1 MSILLKMNIVH
12 IMKKAITTK
21 EKILENAKK
30 EARRKGLEKIG
41 MREIS
46 SASSVALGTLYNYFP
61 DKESLIIATISSIW
75 NETIGNLKKPEGFV
89 SALSVFMMLTRGTL
103 EVIGLPLSSA
113 LDVSIFRDSRNRSYS
128 IVNRTYIVIDVT
140 AEGKSEIKLD
150 LSNNSFYHQSLSILI
165 FHIYCP

>member
-1 MSILLKMNIVH
+1 
-12 IMKKAITTK
+12 MKKAIRTK

-30 EARRKGLEKIG
+30 EARSKGLEKIG

-89 SALSVFMMLTRGTL
+89 SALSVFMMLSRGTL
-103 EVIGLPLSSA
+103 EVIGLSLSSA
-113 LDVSIFRDSRNRSYS
+113 LDASISG
-128 IVNRTYIVIDVT
+128 IAGI
-140 AEGKSEIKLD
+140 G
-150 LSNNSFYHQSLSILI
+150 HILLGTGLI
-165 FHIYCP
+165 LLLMSQRKAKAK

>member
-21 EKILENAKK
+21 KKILENAKK
-30 EARRKGLEKIG
+30 EARSKGLEKIG

-46 SASSVALGTLYNYFP
+46 SASSVALGTLYNYSP

-89 SALSVFMMLTRGTL
+89 SAPSVFMMLTRGTL

-113 LDVSIFRDSRNRSYS
+113 LDASISGIAGIGHILLGTGLILLFVSLRK
-128 IVNRTYIVIDVT
+128 
-140 AEGKSEIKLD
+140 AKAK
-150 LSNNSFYHQSLSILI
+150 
-165 FHIYCP
+165 

>member
-21 EKILENAKK
+21 EKILENANK
-30 EARRKGLEKIG
+30 EARSKGLEKIG

-113 LDVSIFRDSRNRSYS
+113 LDASISVIAGIGHILLGTGLILLFVSLRK
-128 IVNRTYIVIDVT
+128 
-140 AEGKSEIKLD
+140 AKAK
-150 LSNNSFYHQSLSILI
+150 
-165 FHIYCP
+165 

>member
-1 MSILLKMNIVH
+1 MRILLKMNIVH

-30 EARRKGLEKIG
+30 EARSKGLEKIG

-89 SALSVFMMLTRGTL
+89 SALSVFMMLSRGTL
-103 EVIGLPLSSA
+103 EVIGVSLSSA
-113 LDVSIFRDSRNRSYS
+113 LDAYISGIAGIGHILLGTGLILLFVSLRK
-128 IVNRTYIVIDVT
+128 
-140 AEGKSEIKLD
+140 AKAK
-150 LSNNSFYHQSLSILI
+150 
-165 FHIYCP
+165 

>member
-1 MSILLKMNIVH
+1 
-12 IMKKAITTK
+12 MKKAITTK

-30 EARRKGLEKIG
+30 EARSKGLEKIG

-103 EVIGLPLSSA
+103 EVIGLSLSSA
-113 LDVSIFRDSRNRSYS
+113 LDASISG
-128 IVNRTYIVIDVT
+128 IAGI
-140 AEGKSEIKLD
+140 G
-150 LSNNSFYHQSLSILI
+150 HILLGTGLI
-165 FHIYCP
+165 LLLTLLRKAKAK

>member
-1 MSILLKMNIVH
+1 MR
-12 IMKKAITTK
+12 KAITTK

-46 SASSVALGTLYNYFP
+46 SASSVALGTLYKYFP

-89 SALSVFMMLTRGTL
+89 SALSVFMMLLRITL

-113 LDVSIFRDSRNRSYS
+113 LDASISG
-128 IVNRTYIVIDVT
+128 IAGI
-140 AEGKSEIKLD
+140 G
-150 LSNNSFYHQSLSILI
+150 HILLGTGLI
-165 FHIYCP
+165 LLLTLLRKAKAK

>member
-1 MSILLKMNIVH
+1 MSILLKMNVVY

-30 EARRKGLEKIG
+30 EARSKGLEKIG

-46 SASSVALGTLYNYFP
+46 SASSVALGTLYKYFP

-113 LDVSIFRDSRNRSYS
+113 LDASISGIAGIGHILLGTGLILLFVSLRK
-128 IVNRTYIVIDVT
+128 
-140 AEGKSEIKLD
+140 AKAK
-150 LSNNSFYHQSLSILI
+150 
-165 FHIYCP
+165 

>member
-1 MSILLKMNIVH
+1 
-12 IMKKAITTK
+12 MKKAITTK
-21 EKILENAKK
+21 EKILENANK

-46 SASSVALGTLYNYFP
+46 SASSVALGTLYKYFP

-89 SALSVFMMLTRGTL
+89 SALSVFMMLPRGTL

-113 LDVSIFRDSRNRSYS
+113 LDASISGIAGIGHILLGTGLILLFVSLRK
-128 IVNRTYIVIDVT
+128 
-140 AEGKSEIKLD
+140 AKAK
-150 LSNNSFYHQSLSILI
+150 
-165 FHIYCP
+165 

>member
-1 MSILLKMNIVH
+1 
-12 IMKKAITTK
+12 MKKAITTK
-21 EKILENAKK
+21 EKILENANK

-89 SALSVFMMLTRGTL
+89 SALSVFMMLPRGTL

-113 LDVSIFRDSRNRSYS
+113 LDASISGIAGIGHILLGTGLILLLTLLRKAKAKYS
-128 IVNRTYIVIDVT
+128 
-140 AEGKSEIKLD
+140 
-150 LSNNSFYHQSLSILI
+150 
-165 FHIYCP
+165 

>member
-1 MSILLKMNIVH
+1 MNIVH

-113 LDVSIFRDSRNRSYS
+113 LDASISGIAGIGHILLGTGLILLFVSLRK
-128 IVNRTYIVIDVT
+128 
-140 AEGKSEIKLD
+140 AKAK
-150 LSNNSFYHQSLSILI
+150 
-165 FHIYCP
+165 

>member
-1 MSILLKMNIVH
+1 MRILLKMNVVH
-12 IMKKAITTK
+12 IMKKAIRTK
-21 EKILENAKK
+21 EKIRENAKK
-30 EARRKGLEKIG
+30 EARSKGLEKIG

-113 LDVSIFRDSRNRSYS
+113 LDASISG
-128 IVNRTYIVIDVT
+128 IAGI
-140 AEGKSEIKLD
+140 G
-150 LSNNSFYHQSLSILI
+150 HILLGTGLI
-165 FHIYCP
+165 LLLTLLRKAKAK

>member
-1 MSILLKMNIVH
+1 
-12 IMKKAITTK
+12 MKKAITTK

-46 SASSVALGTLYNYFP
+46 SASSVALGTLYKYFP

-113 LDVSIFRDSRNRSYS
+113 LDA
-128 IVNRTYIVIDVT
+128 YISGI
-140 AEGKSEIKLD
+140 AGIG
-150 LSNNSFYHQSLSILI
+150 HILLGTGLI
-165 FHIYCP
+165 LLLTSQRKAKAK

>member
-1 MSILLKMNIVH
+1 
-12 IMKKAITTK
+12 MKKAITTK

-89 SALSVFMMLTRGTL
+89 SALSVFMMLPRGTL

-113 LDVSIFRDSRNRSYS
+113 LDASISGIAGIGHILLGTGLILLLTLLRKAKAKYS
-128 IVNRTYIVIDVT
+128 
-140 AEGKSEIKLD
+140 
-150 LSNNSFYHQSLSILI
+150 
-165 FHIYCP
+165 

>member
-1 MSILLKMNIVH
+1 
-12 IMKKAITTK
+12 MKKAIMTK

-89 SALSVFMMLTRGTL
+89 SVLSVFMILTRGTL

-113 LDVSIFRDSRNRSYS
+113 LDASISGIAGIGHILLGTGLILLFVSLRK
-128 IVNRTYIVIDVT
+128 
-140 AEGKSEIKLD
+140 AKAK
-150 LSNNSFYHQSLSILI
+150 
-165 FHIYCP
+165 

>member
-12 IMKKAITTK
+12 IMKKAIMTK

-46 SASSVALGTLYNYFP
+46 SASSVVLGTLYNYFP

-113 LDVSIFRDSRNRSYS
+113 LDASISGIAGIGHILLGTGLILLFVSLRK
-128 IVNRTYIVIDVT
+128 
-140 AEGKSEIKLD
+140 AKAK
-150 LSNNSFYHQSLSILI
+150 
-165 FHIYCP
+165 

>member
-1 MSILLKMNIVH
+1 
-12 IMKKAITTK
+12 MKKAIMTK
-21 EKILENAKK
+21 EKIRENAKK

-89 SALSVFMMLTRGTL
+89 SALSVFMMLSRGTL
-103 EVIGLPLSSA
+103 EVIGLSLSSA
-113 LDVSIFRDSRNRSYS
+113 LDASISG
-128 IVNRTYIVIDVT
+128 IAGI
-140 AEGKSEIKLD
+140 G
-150 LSNNSFYHQSLSILI
+150 HILLGTGLI
-165 FHIYCP
+165 LLLMSQRKAKAK

>member
-1 MSILLKMNIVH
+1 
-12 IMKKAITTK
+12 MKKAITTK

-46 SASSVALGTLYNYFP
+46 SASSMALGTLYNYSP

-89 SALSVFMMLTRGTL
+89 SALSVFMMLLRRTL

-113 LDVSIFRDSRNRSYS
+113 LDASISGIAGIGHILLGTGLILLFVSLRK
-128 IVNRTYIVIDVT
+128 
-140 AEGKSEIKLD
+140 AKAK
-150 LSNNSFYHQSLSILI
+150 
-165 FHIYCP
+165 

>member
-1 MSILLKMNIVH
+1 
-12 IMKKAITTK
+12 MKKAITTK

-89 SALSVFMMLTRGTL
+89 SALSVFMMLTRRTL
-103 EVIGLPLSSA
+103 EVIGLSLSSA
-113 LDVSIFRDSRNRSYS
+113 LDASISG
-128 IVNRTYIVIDVT
+128 IAGI
-140 AEGKSEIKLD
+140 G
-150 LSNNSFYHQSLSILI
+150 HILLGTGLI
-165 FHIYCP
+165 LLLTLLRKAKAK

>member
-1 MSILLKMNIVH
+1 
-12 IMKKAITTK
+12 MKKAITTK

-41 MREIS
+41 MREKS
-46 SASSVALGTLYNYFP
+46 SASSVALGTLYNYSP

-89 SALSVFMMLTRGTL
+89 SALSVFMMLPRGTL

-113 LDVSIFRDSRNRSYS
+113 LDASISGIAGIGHILLGTGLILLFVSLRK
-128 IVNRTYIVIDVT
+128 
-140 AEGKSEIKLD
+140 AKAK
-150 LSNNSFYHQSLSILI
+150 
-165 FHIYCP
+165 

>member
-1 MSILLKMNIVH
+1 MR
-12 IMKKAITTK
+12 KAITTK

-30 EARRKGLEKIG
+30 EARSKGLEKIG

-89 SALSVFMMLTRGTL
+89 SALSVFMMLLRRTL

-113 LDVSIFRDSRNRSYS
+113 LDASISGIAGIGHILLGTGLILLFVSLRK
-128 IVNRTYIVIDVT
+128 
-140 AEGKSEIKLD
+140 AKAK
-150 LSNNSFYHQSLSILI
+150 
-165 FHIYCP
+165 

>member
-1 MSILLKMNIVH
+1 
-12 IMKKAITTK
+12 MKKAIMTK
-21 EKILENAKK
+21 EKILENANK

-46 SASSVALGTLYNYFP
+46 SASSMALGTLYKYFP

-113 LDVSIFRDSRNRSYS
+113 LDAYISGIAGIGHILLGTGLILLFVSLRK
-128 IVNRTYIVIDVT
+128 
-140 AEGKSEIKLD
+140 AKAK
-150 LSNNSFYHQSLSILI
+150 
-165 FHIYCP
+165 

>member
-1 MSILLKMNIVH
+1 MSILLKMNVVH
-12 IMKKAITTK
+12 IMRKAITTK

-30 EARRKGLEKIG
+30 EARSKGLEKIG

-89 SALSVFMMLTRGTL
+89 SALSVFMMLSRGTL
-103 EVIGLPLSSA
+103 EVIGLSLSSA
-113 LDVSIFRDSRNRSYS
+113 LDASISG
-128 IVNRTYIVIDVT
+128 IAGI
-140 AEGKSEIKLD
+140 G
-150 LSNNSFYHQSLSILI
+150 HILLGTGLI
-165 FHIYCP
+165 LLLTLLRKAKAK

>member
-1 MSILLKMNIVH
+1 
-12 IMKKAITTK
+12 MKKAITTK

-30 EARRKGLEKIG
+30 EARSKGLEKIG

-89 SALSVFMMLTRGTL
+89 SALSVFMMLLRRTL

-113 LDVSIFRDSRNRSYS
+113 LDASISGIAGIGHILLGTGLILLFVSLRK
-128 IVNRTYIVIDVT
+128 
-140 AEGKSEIKLD
+140 AKAK
-150 LSNNSFYHQSLSILI
+150 
-165 FHIYCP
+165 

>member
-1 MSILLKMNIVH
+1 MR
-12 IMKKAITTK
+12 KAITTK
-21 EKILENAKK
+21 EKIRENAKK

-113 LDVSIFRDSRNRSYS
+113 LDASISG
-128 IVNRTYIVIDVT
+128 IAGI
-140 AEGKSEIKLD
+140 G
-150 LSNNSFYHQSLSILI
+150 HILLGTGLI
-165 FHIYCP
+165 LLLTLLRKAKAK

>member
-1 MSILLKMNIVH
+1 
-12 IMKKAITTK
+12 MKKAITTK
-21 EKILENAKK
+21 EKIRENAKK

-89 SALSVFMMLTRGTL
+89 SALSVFMMLIRGTL

-113 LDVSIFRDSRNRSYS
+113 LDASISGIAGIGHILLGTGLILLFVSLRK
-128 IVNRTYIVIDVT
+128 
-140 AEGKSEIKLD
+140 AKAK
-150 LSNNSFYHQSLSILI
+150 
-165 FHIYCP
+165 

>member
-1 MSILLKMNIVH
+1 MNVVH
-12 IMKKAITTK
+12 IMKKAIRTK

-89 SALSVFMMLTRGTL
+89 SALSVFMMLLRRTL

-113 LDVSIFRDSRNRSYS
+113 LDASISGIAGIGHILLGTGLILLFVSLRK
-128 IVNRTYIVIDVT
+128 
-140 AEGKSEIKLD
+140 AKAK
-150 LSNNSFYHQSLSILI
+150 
-165 FHIYCP
+165 

>member
-1 MSILLKMNIVH
+1 MRILLRMNVVN
-12 IMKKAITTK
+12 IMRKAITTK

-30 EARRKGLEKIG
+30 EARSKGLEKIG

-113 LDVSIFRDSRNRSYS
+113 LDASISGIAGIGHILLGTGLILLFVSLRK
-128 IVNRTYIVIDVT
+128 
-140 AEGKSEIKLD
+140 AKAK
-150 LSNNSFYHQSLSILI
+150 
-165 FHIYCP
+165 

>member
-1 MSILLKMNIVH
+1 MNIVH
-12 IMKKAITTK
+12 IMRKAITTK

-113 LDVSIFRDSRNRSYS
+113 LDASISGIAGIGHILLGTGLILLFVSLRK
-128 IVNRTYIVIDVT
+128 
-140 AEGKSEIKLD
+140 AKAK
-150 LSNNSFYHQSLSILI
+150 
-165 FHIYCP
+165 